1 MHIDNSACNLASINL
16 LKYLDDDGTFDVEG
30 YKHTVEVMFTAQEI
44 LVGNA
49 DYPTEKIAEN
59 SRKFR
64 QLGLGY
70 ANLGALLMAQGMPY
84 DSDGGRAWA
93 AALTALMTGHAYAT
107 SARTAGRMGPFA
119 GYAENA
125 DAMNNVL
132 RMHRA
137 EAAKIDEDLVPH
149 GAARRR
155 AAVVGRSRRARRDVR
170 RAQLAGHRARAHRV
184 PRRRHAGADRAW
196 PCASRIAGRPD
207 RRPVA
212 AARHHVQ
219 TDEGPR
225 EATQFYVNGVEPVV
239 NVESK
244 RGYRIRGTAK
254 HRIKV
259 VDETGEWVWR
269 RLADVQPGD
278 RVPLSLHQL
287 VGTPQEVVLPPLA
300 GGALDGRVAHVR
312 VPRTMTAELAE
323 FVGYFMGDGSLHSK
337 GLRLC
342 VGGRRLRRRRAPEPA
357 R

>member
-1 MHIDNSACNLASINL
+1 MPAKAAKLEHLLANHRFNVTDETVRLVARADDGVELTFNLSEPRNHSYVVNGIIVRNCSEYMHIDNSACNLASINL
-16 LKYLDDDGTFDVEG
+16 LKYLGDDGTFDVEA

-119 GYAENA
+119 GYDENA
-125 DAMNNVL
+125 
-132 RMHRA
+132 RRHEQRA
-137 EAAKIDEDLVPH
+137 AHAPRRGGQDRRRPRAA

-155 AAVVGRSRRARRDVR
+155 AAGVGRSRRARRD
-170 RAQLAGHRARAHRV
+170 ASA
-184 PRRRHAGADRAW
+184 
-196 PCASRIAGRPD
+196 CAT
-207 RRPVA
+207 RRPPCSHRRVVSS
-212 AARHHVQ
+212 AARWCRPSAGLVRLGSLGDPIGDQWQPLGIDVQ

-239 NVESK
+239 DVESK
-244 RGYRIRGTAK
+244 RGYRSAAPPSTAS
-254 HRIKV
+254 RWS
-259 VDETGEWVWR
+259 TR
-269 RLADVQPGD
+269 RAVGLASP
-278 RVPLSLHQL
+278 
-287 VGTPQEVVLPPLA
+287 
-300 GGALDGRVAHVR
+300 
-312 VPRTMTAELAE
+312 
-323 FVGYFMGDGSLHSK
+323 
-337 GLRLC
+337 
-342 VGGRRLRRRRAPEPA
+342 RRRASRRPCA
-357 R
+357 AVVASAGG